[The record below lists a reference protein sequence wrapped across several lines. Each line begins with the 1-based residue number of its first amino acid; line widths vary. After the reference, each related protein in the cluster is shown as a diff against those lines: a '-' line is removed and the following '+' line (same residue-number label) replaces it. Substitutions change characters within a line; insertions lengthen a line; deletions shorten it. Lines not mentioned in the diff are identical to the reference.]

1 MTRRAVRAASAGGY
15 RAPGRDD
22 RSTRAFTLLE
32 LIVVL
37 ALIVILTGVIVPRM
51 GRSVG
56 HRELSEAAGRFAHT
70 ARTVR
75 VLAVAQGRTC
85 ALEIDLDRG
94 VYGVVIQPGERPA
107 AAPAATFSD
116 RPGQWQAVQM
126 SWLKAQ
132 RWPKTVSVDSYRTPD
147 GATAAGGTQYLK
159 FFPDGTSSGVAL
171 RLTCR
176 DDAYRVIVHPHS
188 GRVVYGDPSTTAFG
202 QDRYD
207 LGD

>member
-1 MTRRAVRAASAGGY
+1 MRRRARRPGRAASAGVC
-15 RAPGRDD
+15 RAPGGNGRD
-22 RSTRAFTLLE
+22 TRAFTLLE

-37 ALIVILTGVIVPRM
+37 ALVVILTGVIAPRM
-51 GRSVG
+51 GRSATY
-56 HRELSEAAGRFAHT
+56 RELGEAAGRFAHT

-75 VLAVAQGRTC
+75 ALAVAQGRIY
-85 ALEIDLDRG
+85 ALEIDLERRA
-94 VYGVVIQPGERPA
+94 YGVVVQPTERS
-107 AAPAATFSD
+107 AAPGD
-116 RPGQWQAVQM
+116 RLGQWQAVQM

-132 RWPKTVSVDSYRTPD
+132 RWPKTVSVGSYRTPD